1 MFLLCCCEDAFRR
14 DFQLRFHQRFA
25 DIVPLRQQE
34 RPVLTLRPERD
45 THRGAL
51 ERALAAA
58 VEGDHTH
65 RGRRADDQAALAK
78 DARHRLSKRQREA
91 RLNSPVSGEEMVAPE
106 PTPDQ
111 RAGRQQEIRLLQRA
125 LARLPLEKREVLL
138 LSRVQDLKYNEVA
151 EILGCDP
158 GTVKVRVHRAL
169 KELRDIFRE
178 LTGEKHHEV

>member
-1 MFLLCCCEDAFRR
+1 
-14 DFQLRFHQRFA
+14 
-25 DIVPLRQQE
+25 
-34 RPVLTLRPERD
+34 
-45 THRGAL
+45 
-51 ERALAAA
+51 
-58 VEGDHTH
+58 
-65 RGRRADDQAALAK
+65 
-78 DARHRLSKRQREA
+78 
-91 RLNSPVSGEEMVAPE
+91 VAPE

-138 LSRVQDLKYNEVA
+138 LSRVQELKYNEVA

-178 LTGEKHHEV
+178 LTGEKRYEV